1 MIRFWRRIKLKN
13 KIIFMGI
20 SFIFLFALITML
32 YFIPSIK
39 TESMEKKK
47 RELRDI
53 VDISISLMDA
63 LKFESENGRMDV
75 DEAENRAVYYTG
87 KFRYGADHSD
97 FVWLIKSD
105 GVINSMPYRED
116 LVGKNIS
123 SFTDAGKKDAYSRMI
138 EICRKSGEGFI
149 EYNAQYKSEVTRL
162 VTVISYVK
170 YYQPFNLIV
179 GSSVYI
185 EDIRNEIFTLYIK
198 VIIAAMIISAIA
210 VGMLFLFARDISKP
224 IQDIVEGIS
233 NSDLNTVLHTEF
245 EDEIGLMV
253 SHFNSFV
260 KNIKGVIIEIN
271 ETSIN
276 LSASAEELSAISVS
290 FAEKA
295 EDQNNSS
302 MEVAKTVKRITGD
315 VENVAVQIDNE
326 FEKMNNLIQIM
337 STLSEIIH
345 SIDEKAADAV
355 EIIEFISEN
364 AEKGDLSLKKMLG
377 SITRLED
384 RSSDMNNIVT
394 MINEISDSVNL
405 LSLNAA
411 IEAAR
416 AGYAGRGFA
425 VVAGEISK
433 LADATSRSINEI
445 SRIIKDNERELG
457 DSHVHVETTVKVI
470 GVIIGG
476 FNNIRAWIEG
486 LEVQIKKQLGTKE
499 SIQQEAYEIR
509 NMSDVI
515 RKTTREQKQSVMEI
529 NKLMDK
535 INHGTEVISSGS
547 EELASGAEEVTA
559 MSEKLM
565 GKVALFRI

>member
-302 MEVAKTVKRITGD
+302 MEVAKTVKRI
-315 VENVAVQIDNE
+315 
-326 FEKMNNLIQIM
+326 
-337 STLSEIIH
+337 
-345 SIDEKAADAV
+345 
-355 EIIEFISEN
+355 
-364 AEKGDLSLKKMLG
+364 
-377 SITRLED
+377 
-384 RSSDMNNIVT
+384 
-394 MINEISDSVNL
+394 
-405 LSLNAA
+405 
-411 IEAAR
+411 
-416 AGYAGRGFA
+416 YGRC
-425 VVAGEISK
+425 
-433 LADATSRSINEI
+433 
-445 SRIIKDNERELG
+445 
-457 DSHVHVETTVKVI
+457 
-470 GVIIGG
+470 
-476 FNNIRAWIEG
+476 
-486 LEVQIKKQLGTKE
+486 
-499 SIQQEAYEIR
+499 
-509 NMSDVI
+509 
-515 RKTTREQKQSVMEI
+515 RKC
-529 NKLMDK
+529 
-535 INHGTEVISSGS
+535 SGS
-547 EELASGAEEVTA
+547 D
-559 MSEKLM
+559 
-565 GKVALFRI
+565 